1 VAWILVGYVCFE
13 GMDGMNRLIRLAV
26 DHPIWTI
33 AVTLI
38 LVAGLAFPIQY
49 LKQETDFREFLDDDD
64 PIIVLLDEAEA
75 RYGQSWGIMVMLF
88 NEDTI
93 FNETTLAKV
102 EQMTAAFEVIPGIK
116 SVTSPLNSQTIIGT
130 QTAISVSKAAPG
142 GVAPTT
148 PEEMDIFRSRVLDDE
163 NLVGGV
169 ISESGQAALINIE
182 LEVGADDYAIT
193 PEIVDIVESY
203 RGDGDELHIYGDAY
217 FDTVMSE
224 EMTSDIVLLFPL
236 AILVMVTLLFVS
248 FMTIRGILVPI
259 AIVLLS
265 VVVAMGAMVLLGFP
279 MTMMSFIAPIL
290 LLAIGIADA
299 IHVLNRYNEEIAKSA
314 SKFRAINLPAEKKNE
329 LTEKEQLANKKIRLA
344 NGKVKRQ
351 AILST
356 MEEMKGPV
364 VMTSLTTAVGFLSLL
379 TAFMVP
385 QRHFGIV
392 TAIGVLAAMVFSL
405 VLIPALMSLLK
416 KPRVRDL
423 SKGLRP
429 LTQVLMGFEK
439 VIAGHRKTVLI
450 VALIIFVGMLS
461 GIPRLRVETSN
472 EEFLGKDH
480 AAVQVLDF
488 TSKYFSGDMN
498 LLVEFD
504 TDRRDGLKDPA
515 VLNAMLDLEEFL
527 LSNGVSKTFSLTTL
541 VRQMNER
548 FNADDPAF
556 YVIPDQQNVISQLLL
571 LFTFQGGTL
580 GDMALGDFSAGT
592 VMGMY
597 KMESSGNVSRLS
609 GVIQEYLDE
618 HFPEGGDMRVR
629 MIGATIL
636 MDRMFTQMTQS
647 QLVGLASTI
656 AAVTVLVM
664 ILMGSVVAGLISAIP
679 LILTVVFSM
688 GIMAFTGQPLD
699 MMTLMVSVVAVGIGV
714 DYSIHFISRFR
725 TEYRKDQNA
734 ERALQKT
741 IQTTGRGITYNALTV
756 ALGFFILIF
765 ASFKG
770 IRTFGWQIALTMGVS
785 ALSAISIIPAIL
797 MQWKPKF
804 LSRYPWK
811 RSV

>member
-1 VAWILVGYVCFE
+1 
-13 GMDGMNRLIRLAV
+13 MNRLIKFAV

-33 AVTLI
+33 LATLVIAV
-38 LVAGLAFPIQY
+38 GFAFPIQY
-49 LKQETDFREFLDDDD
+49 MTQETDFREFLDDDD
-64 PIIVLLDEAEA
+64 PIITLMDEAEE
-75 RYGQSWGIMVMLF
+75 RYGKSWGIMVMLF

-93 FNETTLAKV
+93 FNDVTLTKI
-102 EQMTAAFEVIPGIK
+102 EQMTEAFEAIPGIK
-116 SVTSPLNSQTIIGT
+116 SVTSPLNSQTIVGT
-130 QTAISVSKAAPG
+130 ETSISVSKAAPG
-142 GVAPTT
+142 GVAPAT
-148 PEEMDIFRSRVLDDE
+148 PEDMEIFRSRVLDDE

-169 ISESGQAALINIE
+169 ISASGQAALINIE
-182 LEVGADDYAIT
+182 LEVGADEYGLT
-193 PEIVDIVESY
+193 PIIVDIVDSY
-203 RGDGDELHIYGDAY
+203 RGDRDELFIFGDAY
-217 FDTVMSE
+217 FDTVMGE
-224 EMTSDIVLLFPL
+224 EMAADTALLFPL
-236 AILVMVTLLFVS
+236 AILVMVALLFVS
-248 FMTIRGILVPI
+248 FLTIRGILLPI

-265 VVVAMGAMVLLGFP
+265 VIVAMGAMVLLGFP
-279 MTMMSFIAPIL
+279 MTTMSFIAPIL

-299 IHVLNRYNEEIAKSA
+299 IHVLNRYNEETVKG
-314 SKFRAINLPAEKKNE
+314 LP
-329 LTEKEQLANKKIRLA
+329 
-344 NGKVKRQ
+344 KRE
-351 AILST
+351 AILNT
-356 MEEMKGPV
+356 MQEMKGPV

-392 TAIGVLAAMVFSL
+392 TAIGVLAAMLFSL
-405 VLIPALMSLLK
+405 VLIPAIMSVLK

-429 LTQVLMGFEK
+429 LTRVLMGFEK
-439 VIAGHRKTVLI
+439 VIVGHRKTVMV
-450 VALIIFVGMLS
+450 VALIIFGIMLA

-472 EEFLGKDH
+472 EEFLGKEH
-480 AAVQVLDF
+480 EAVKILDF
-488 TSKYFSGDMN
+488 TSEYFSGDMN
-498 LLVEFD
+498 IMVEFD
-504 TDRRDGLKDPA
+504 TGRRDGLKDPA
-515 VLNAMLDLEEFL
+515 VLNAMLDLEEFML
-527 LSNGVSKTFSLTTL
+527 DNGVSKTFSLTML

-556 YVIPDQQNVISQLLL
+556 YVIPDQQNMISQLLL

-629 MIGATIL
+629 MIGATVL

-664 ILMGSVVAGLISAIP
+664 ILMGSVVAGLIAAIP
-679 LILTVVFSM
+679 LILTVTFSM
-688 GIMAFTGQPLD
+688 GIMAYTGQPLD
-699 MMTLMVSVVAVGIGV
+699 IMTLMVSVVAVGIGV

-725 TEYRKDQNA
+725 NEYRKDQNA
-734 ERALQKT
+734 ERSLQKT

-756 ALGFFILIF
+756 ALGFFILIL

-770 IRTFGWQIALTMGVS
+770 IRTFGWQIALTMGIS

-797 MQWKPKF
+797 VQWQPKF
-804 LSRYPWK
+804 LSRFPWK
-811 RSV
+811 RRS

>member
-1 VAWILVGYVCFE
+1 
-13 GMDGMNRLIRLAV
+13 MNRLIKLAV

-33 AVTLI
+33 VATLVVAV
-38 LVAGLAFPIQY
+38 GLAFPIQY
-49 LKQETDFREFLDDDD
+49 MTQETDFREFLDDDD

-93 FNETTLAKV
+93 FNEPTLTKV
-102 EQMTAAFEVIPGIK
+102 EQMTDAFEQLPGIK
-116 SVTSPLNSQTIIGT
+116 TVTTPLNSQTIVGSET
-130 QTAISVSKAAPG
+130 SISVSKAAPG
-142 GVAPTT
+142 GVAPTSS
-148 PEEMDIFRSRVLDDE
+148 EDMALFRTRVLDDE

-182 LEVGADDYAIT
+182 LEVGADDYALT
-193 PEIVDIVESY
+193 PQIVDIVDAY
-203 RGDGDELHIYGDAY
+203 RGDGDELFIYGDAY
-217 FDTVMSE
+217 FDTVMAE
-224 EMTSDIVLLFPL
+224 EMESDTILLFPL
-236 AILVMVTLLFVS
+236 AILVMIILLFAS

-265 VVVAMGAMVLLGFP
+265 VIVAMGAMVLLGFP
-279 MTMMSFIAPIL
+279 MTTMSFIAPIL

-299 IHVLNRYNEEIAKSA
+299 IHVLNRYNEEIAKGG
-314 SKFRAINLPAEKKNE
+314 P
-329 LTEKEQLANKKIRLA
+329 
-344 NGKVKRQ
+344 KRE

-364 VMTSLTTAVGFLSLL
+364 IMTSLTTAVGFLSLL

-423 SKGLRP
+423 TKKGLRP
-429 LTQVLMGFEK
+429 LTRVLVGFEK
-439 VIAGHRKTVLI
+439 AIVGHRKIVLI
-450 VALIIFVGMLS
+450 AALIIFGVMVV
-461 GIPRLRVETSN
+461 GIPRLRIETSN

-480 AAVQVLDF
+480 EAVQILDF
-488 TSKYFSGDMN
+488 TSEYFSGDMN

-504 TDRRDGLKDPA
+504 TGRRDGLKDPA
-515 VLNAMLDLEEFL
+515 VLNAMLDLETFL
-527 LSNGVSKTFSLTTL
+527 LDNGVSKTFSLTTL

-556 YVIPDQQNVISQLLL
+556 YVIPDHQNMISQLLL

-597 KMESSGNVSRLS
+597 KMGSSGNVSHLS
-609 GVIQEYLDE
+609 GVIQEYLDT
-618 HFPEGGDMRVR
+618 HFPEDGDLRVR
-629 MIGATIL
+629 MIGATVL
-636 MDRMFTQMTQS
+636 MDRMFTQMNRS

-656 AAVTVLVM
+656 SAVTVLVM
-664 ILMGSVVAGLISAIP
+664 ILMGSVVAGLIAAIP
-679 LILTVVFSM
+679 LILTVAVSM
-688 GIMAFTGQPLD
+688 GIMAYTGQPLD
-699 MMTLMVSVVAVGIGV
+699 IMTLMVSVVAVGIGV

-725 TEYRKDQNA
+725 SEYREDQDAN
-734 ERALQKT
+734 RALQKT

-797 MQWKPKF
+797 VQWQPKF
-804 LSRYPWK
+804 LSRPAWK
-811 RSV
+811 RDR